1 MELPKPLNEMT
12 DEEIDALDVELL
24 SDEEIEEI
32 EQKLKA
38 MFTPEELDALL
49 NPVEEIEEIR
59 EEDIVHYK
67 PSEKHKKFME
77 ELLQRHYDE
86 IVGKKPST

>member
-77 ELLQRHYDE
+77 ELLQRPYDE